1 MSVIDNTTKVYL
13 VGAGPGNP
21 CLLSKKAERCIQ
33 QADVILYDQLV
44 HPFILQLSR
53 PDTEWVHVGKT
64 PYTKY
69 IRQERINELLVEKS
83 QTYRRVVRLKGGDPA
98 IFGRVAEEVDTLREH
113 GIDFEIVPGITA
125 ASAAI
130 SQLGRGLTERQVSTN
145 ITFTTG
151 HFKDGV
157 ENEID
162 ITTLENGGTLAIYMG
177 VKRLPFLMDEIMT
190 KVGID
195 YPVAVIFNATRPNQ
209 QIIGG
214 SVTTIAEKIAQ
225 LPERPG
231 PGVTIVGEVV
241 RDVEAIKPAM
251 NMEPQMVLLTGNR
264 TRCIDVAYDIF
275 EQGGAALI
283 DDRATSELHPSQHE
297 ILTAWLE
304 QYTFTEQ
311 QTIE

>member
-1 MSVIDNTTKVYL
+1 MSVTDNATKVYL

-53 PDTEWVHVGKT
+53 LDAEWVHVGKT

-69 IRQERINELLVEKS
+69 MRQERINELLVEKA
-83 QTYRRVVRLKGGDPA
+83 QQYRYVVRLKGGDPA
-98 IFGRVAEEVDTLREH
+98 VFGRVAEEVDTLRAH
-113 GIDFEIVPGITA
+113 GINFEIVPGITA

-151 HFKDGV
+151 HFKDNV

-177 VKRLPFLMDEIMT
+177 VKRLPLLMDEIMT

-209 QIIGG
+209 HIIGG
-214 SVTTIAEKIAQ
+214 TVTTIADKIAQ

-241 RDVEAIKPAM
+241 RDVEAIKPETNVAP
-251 NMEPQMVLLTGNR
+251 EMVLLTGDR

-283 DDRATSELHPSQHE
+283 DDRATSALHPSQHD

-304 QYTFTEQ
+304 KFNFTSER
-311 QTIE
+311 TIE

>member
-1 MSVIDNTTKVYL
+1 MSVTGNPSKVYL

-53 PDTEWVHVGKT
+53 PDAEWIHVGKT
-64 PYTKY
+64 PYTRY
-69 IRQERINELLVEKS
+69 IKQERINELLVEKAHDY
-83 QTYRRVVRLKGGDPA
+83 QRVVRLKGGDPA
-98 IFGRVAEEVDTLREH
+98 IFGRVTEEVDTLREH

-151 HFKDGV
+151 HFKDDV

-177 VKRLPFLMDEIMT
+177 VRRLPLLMDEIMT

-209 QIIGG
+209 QVIGG
-214 SVTTIAEKIAQ
+214 TVTTIAEKIAQ

-241 RDVEAIKPAM
+241 RDVEEIKPEE
-251 NMEPQMVLLTGNR
+251 NMEPEMVLLTGER

-275 EQGGAALI
+275 ENGGAALI
-283 DDRATSELHPSQHE
+283 DDREVSELHPSQHE

-304 QYTFTEQ
+304 NYDFTSEQ
-311 QTIE
+311 VIE

>member
-1 MSVIDNTTKVYL
+1 MSVTGNPSKVYL

-53 PDTEWVHVGKT
+53 PDAEWIHVGKT
-64 PYTKY
+64 PYTRY
-69 IRQERINELLVEKS
+69 IKQERINELLVEKAHDY
-83 QTYRRVVRLKGGDPA
+83 QRVVRLKGGDPA
-98 IFGRVAEEVDTLREH
+98 IFGRVTEEVDTLREH
-113 GIDFEIVPGITA
+113 GIDFEIIPGITA

-151 HFKDGV
+151 HFKDDV

-177 VKRLPFLMDEIMT
+177 VKRLPLLMDEIMT

-209 QIIGG
+209 QVIGG
-214 SVTTIAEKIAQ
+214 TVTTIAEKIAQ

-241 RDVEAIKPAM
+241 RDVEEIKPEE
-251 NMEPQMVLLTGNR
+251 NMEPEMVLLTGER

-275 EQGGAALI
+275 EKGGAALI
-283 DDRATSELHPSQHE
+283 DDREVSELHPSQHE
-297 ILTAWLE
+297 IMTAWLE
-304 QYTFTEQ
+304 NYDFTSEQ
-311 QTIE
+311 VIE